1 MSRKKLSGK
10 AYKKRRRQ
18 IMRNRLFLII
28 IIVVMVLLAVNLFSL
43 GNGDDSEDRF
53 TRLIGTSD
61 YDRTEDE
68 KNNNRNTDIDVEY
81 SEATDVEGWKANI
94 EKAEKTNENA
104 SVILEN
110 FEKIPEELLKMA
122 GTNPQTIDFVA
133 KYADISIKYKFNY
146 PSKIYKDVDYPYYIQ
161 WDQKWGYKEYG
172 SGVIGSAGCAPTSLA
187 MMLSGLT
194 GYNITPDEIA
204 DISINNGHVGDYGT
218 GWDLYP
224 FIAREYNLDIK
235 ELQIDKEALL
245 AELDKGNPVII
256 SVGPGTFTTI
266 SHVML
271 IVGHDDNG
279 NLKIYDPN
287 NLKNSEQTWNF
298 DDFKEEVKKMWA
310 FSE

>member
-10 AYKKRRRQ
+10 AYKKRKRQ

-28 IIVVMVLLAVNLFSL
+28 IIIVIVVLAVNIFSL
-43 GNGDDSEDRF
+43 GNGDDSDNRF
-53 TRLIGTSD
+53 TRLIGTSE
-61 YDRTEDE
+61 YDREDDE
-68 KNNNRNTDIDVEY
+68 KNKRNNNIDVEY
-81 SEATDVEGWKANI
+81 SEATDEKGWKANI
-94 EKAEKTNENA
+94 EKAKKVNENA

-110 FEKIPEELLKMA
+110 IDRIPEDLLKMA

-133 KYADISIKYKFNY
+133 KFADTSIKYKLNY
-146 PSKIYKDVDYPYYIQ
+146 PNKIYKDVDYPYYIQ
-161 WDQKWGYKEYG
+161 WDQRWGYKEYG

-187 MMLSGLT
+187 MMLSGLL

-204 DISINNGHVGDYGT
+204 DIAINNGHVGDYGT
-218 GWDLYP
+218 GWDIYP

-235 ELQIDKEALL
+235 ELEIDKEALL
-245 AELDKGNPVII
+245 TELDKGNPVII
-256 SVGPGTFTTI
+256 SVGPGTFTTV

-271 IVGHDDNG
+271 IVGNDDNN

-287 NLKNSEQTWNF
+287 NLGNSEKTWDF
-298 DDFKEEVKKMWA
+298 DSFKEEVKKMWA